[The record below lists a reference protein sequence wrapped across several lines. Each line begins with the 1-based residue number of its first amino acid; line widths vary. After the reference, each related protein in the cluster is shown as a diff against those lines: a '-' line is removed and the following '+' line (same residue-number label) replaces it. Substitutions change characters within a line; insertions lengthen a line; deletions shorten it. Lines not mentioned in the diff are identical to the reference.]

1 MAAYKAS
8 AGQIKKI
15 WAMGKRLGMDKEDLH
30 AIAYRVSG
38 NEHISTLTGREAGR
52 VIDELKRYAG
62 DQDCIQTRSA
72 GEGRLTDAQQRMIA
86 VLIRDL
92 KWLDQPGRLSGFLRK
107 YAGVDDVRFLT
118 AQQASRVIDGLKAMR
133 DGGRGERKAEVS
145 GG

>member
-1 MAAYKAS
+1 MAMYKAS
-8 AGQIKKI
+8 AGQIKAI
-15 WAMGKRLGMDKEDLH
+15 WALGRKLGMDADDLH
-30 AIAYRVSG
+30 AIAYRISG
-38 NEHISTLTGREAGR
+38 LESIRALTGREAGR
-52 VIDELKRYAG
+52 MIDELKMRAG
-62 DQDCIQTRSA
+62 EKTNAPIG
-72 GEGRLTDAQQRMIA
+72 GEGRATGAQQRMIA

-92 KWLDQPGRLSGFLRK
+92 KWLDQPGRLRGFLRK

>member
-8 AGQIKKI
+8 AAQIKAI
-15 WAMGKRLGMDKEDLH
+15 WALGKRLGMDADDLH
-30 AIAYRVSG
+30 AMAYRFCGLES
-38 NEHISTLTGREAGR
+38 ISALTGREAGR
-52 VIDELKRYAG
+52 MIDELKVR
-62 DQDCIQTRSA
+62 A
-72 GEGRLTDAQQRMIA
+72 GERPGVPTHSTGDARATGAQRRMIA
-86 VLIRDL
+86 MLTRDL
-92 KWLDQPGRLSGFLRK
+92 GWMDKPERLRGFLRK